1 MHHCNMLGLLSK
13 AVYMQLHSHNCACSK
28 TVARAAT
35 DYSPQPTQQ
44 QQKDRV
50 EHYSTQGSRA
60 ITQPSIS
67 RAQSSLTALI
77 GREGVCSGWYGR
89 SILHNLFH
97 DDNSAHKL
105 GSYQHHRLQAA
116 GLDTTAYSSS
126 LHSLKHHASPV
137 FAF

>member
-1 MHHCNMLGLLSK
+1 
-13 AVYMQLHSHNCACSK
+13 MQLHSHNCACSK

-89 SILHNLFH
+89 SMLHNLFH